1 LVVGPPS
8 DFDPA
13 KGWRGTVKEGAPAV
27 RVLHVGDCAFRSM
40 EMAHDFRAPVGYP
53 AVAAERLGRQGIG
66 LGFNHYFAVLYEY
79 LPDREHLLRHSKVE
93 HAPDVVLIHLGGTYH
108 RKLSLGTG
116 KRMQQLRS
124 DLGKR
129 LGRAVFAYY
138 RGIQPVVRVF
148 GRYQAPYH
156 GTADLE
162 RFIEMARAEW
172 PDAQI
177 LIAQPYRSIFRHP
190 RQQRI
195 AQRVHDDIEALSA
208 RSDVHTID
216 FNGLIGVDPSLR
228 GANGFNL
235 NSRGS
240 QIVGAAF
247 ADWLLEHAAQREKS
261 FQAA

>member
-1 LVVGPPS
+1 
-8 DFDPA
+8 
-13 KGWRGTVKEGAPAV
+13 
-27 RVLHVGDCAFRSM
+27 M
-40 EMAHDFRAPVGYP
+40 ELSHDFRAPVGYP
-53 AVAAERLGRQGIG
+53 AVAAERVGEQGIG
-66 LGFNHYFAVLYEY
+66 LGFNHYFAVLYEF
-79 LPDREHLLRHSKVE
+79 LPDREHLLKHSKVE

-108 RKLSLGTG
+108 RKLTLGTG
-116 KRMQQLRS
+116 KRMQKLRT
-124 DLGKR
+124 DFGKR

-162 RFIEMARAEW
+162 RFIGVARAEW
-172 PDAQI
+172 PSAQI
-177 LIAQPYRSIFRHP
+177 VVVQPYRSIFRHP

-195 AQRVHDDIEALSA
+195 AQQVHDDIEALSERMGFSA
-208 RSDVHTID
+208 LN
-216 FNGLIGVDPSLR
+216 FNDRLGVDPSLR

-247 ADWLLEHAAQREKS
+247 ADWLLEHAAQREES
-261 FQAA
+261 SQAA